1 MNSKASPK
9 KSKPALRVSQGNG
22 WYVEYSRT
30 SKDFSAIIEGVGC
43 IGTATKPHE
52 AQTLINEY
60 NFEQL
65 RRAA

>member
-1 MNSKASPK
+1 MSVKPSPK

-43 IGTATKPHE
+43 IGCAKRPSD

-60 NFEQL
+60 RFEQA